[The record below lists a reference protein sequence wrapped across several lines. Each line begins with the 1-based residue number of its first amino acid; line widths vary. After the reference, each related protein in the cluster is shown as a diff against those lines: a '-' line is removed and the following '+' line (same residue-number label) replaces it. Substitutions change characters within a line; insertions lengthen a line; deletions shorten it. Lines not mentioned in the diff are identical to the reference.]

1 MSSSFG
7 EDIERH
13 YEGSDADVLPPTSD
27 IEESKEEKE
36 KQYQKEYH
44 KRYFQEKQNSPYTC
58 YICGKTLANSSNIK
72 RHEKAK
78 NVNMLKAKYN
88 WIILENIIIVQFII
102 YGKTN
107 K

>member
-1 MSSSFG
+1 MPFYSRHSSDGSDRFLGGVHDEEEEDCHNFFMNLIYMSSSFG

-44 KRYFQEKQNSPYTC
+44 KRYFQEKQYSPYFRQTKVYAC
-58 YICGKTLANSSNIK
+58 
-72 RHEKAK
+72 
-78 NVNMLKAKYN
+78 
-88 WIILENIIIVQFII
+88 
-102 YGKTN
+102 
-107 K
+107 